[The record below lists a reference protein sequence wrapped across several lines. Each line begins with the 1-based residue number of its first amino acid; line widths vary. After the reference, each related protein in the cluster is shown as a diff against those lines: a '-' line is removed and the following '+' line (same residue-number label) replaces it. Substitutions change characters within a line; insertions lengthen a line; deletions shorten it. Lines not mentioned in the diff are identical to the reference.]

1 LQESSVKQPTEPLPS
16 IPMTAG
22 KALKF
27 HLNDMS
33 DYEKGEVL
41 DYKEIYFLGKTDKK
55 IKGSPLNSLNYGY
68 DDE

>member
-1 LQESSVKQPTEPLPS
+1 
-16 IPMTAG
+16 MTAG